1 MSGTFL
7 NVAAI
12 LLCGAVALTNRQPS
26 PKVQTAVK
34 GLLGVFT
41 VFVGMKI
48 TVTSMGGSFANI
60 LKQFVIVMISL
71 VVGNLIGRSLHL
83 QDGSNRLGHYA
94 KNQIE
99 KASGGQR
106 PKFSNGFNTASLLFC
121 LTPLALVG
129 ALHDGLGSN
138 WQTLAIKS
146 IMDGLATMGFVTTF
160 GSSVVWSALPV
171 LAFQGTLSLGA
182 RYLAGVLP
190 NPLLADSINATGGML
205 LFTVALVIFEFR
217 KVRLADMLPSLIV
230 APLITWFW
238 LVR

>member
-12 LLCGAVALTNRQPS
+12 LLCGAVALTNRQLS
-26 PKVQTAVK
+26 PKVQTAIK

-48 TVTSMGGSFANI
+48 TVTSMGGSFAHI

-99 KASGGQR
+99 KASAGQR
-106 PKFSNGFNTASLLFC
+106 PKFSSGFNTASLLFC
-121 LTPLALVG
+121 LTPLALLG

-146 IMDGLATMGFVTTF
+146 VMDGLATMAFVTTF